1 MQAGTSP
8 ERFRRDFAFR
18 GLVLGAGSFIPG
30 VGGLVVLSAL
40 QRFGEEVTA
49 SYGFALSVYGLVAV
63 LCSGHGIAAVA
74 RLSRSIAAGESTSRQ
89 RLVFAELV
97 ATALAATAT
106 LIILAA
112 LVGTVVLVSGDVD
125 KPTFVA
131 AYSSLLIGS
140 FPFPVGQ
147 VIAGWQQVRGED
159 VRMVQYTVESTV
171 ISVGIS
177 LLIASVCP
185 DPLVVVASCGIVN
198 GLGSLVAVVRSCRRL
213 RPVARGTLKLGWSWL
228 RARPRDAFAGV
239 PRVGAASWDGIVL
252 ASTFALTI
260 QIAISVDAAT
270 GATTAILVATLR
282 TLIIPIK
289 TVGILAGRLTRLR
302 AVNPQNEPKLL
313 RSLTFIMCLATTPIG
328 ILMIAMPKQVAEV
341 LGIPS
346 SAGADLAIALA
357 GTQILLEP
365 AIGFASAALKVLIR
379 PSTMLV
385 PLAVTLWG
393 ITLPLMLGLHW
404 LGALSIVSLWA
415 VLLSARVTF
424 GLLVILRARRWGIA
438 ATNNAAVLHAR

>member
-1 MQAGTSP
+1 MQAVTSP

-140 FPFPVGQ
+140 FLFPVGQ
-147 VIAGWQQVRGED
+147 AIAGWQQVRGED
-159 VRMVQYTVESTV
+159 VRMLQYTVESTV
-171 ISVGIS
+171 TPPSRQPSERTETAALAHVHH
-177 LLIASVCP
+177 V
-185 DPLVVVASCGIVN
+185 
-198 GLGSLVAVVRSCRRL
+198 LGDHADRNTDDRH
-213 RPVARGTLKLGWSWL
+213 AK
-228 RARPRDAFAGV
+228 
-239 PRVGAASWDGIVL
+239 
-252 ASTFALTI
+252 
-260 QIAISVDAAT
+260 
-270 GATTAILVATLR
+270 
-282 TLIIPIK
+282 
-289 TVGILAGRLTRLR
+289 AGRRGAR
-302 AVNPQNEPKLL
+302 HPV
-313 RSLTFIMCLATTPIG
+313 IG
-328 ILMIAMPKQVAEV
+328 
-341 LGIPS
+341 G
-346 SAGADLAIALA
+346 G
-357 GTQILLEP
+357 
-365 AIGFASAALKVLIR
+365 
-379 PSTMLV
+379 
-385 PLAVTLWG
+385 
-393 ITLPLMLGLHW
+393 
-404 LGALSIVSLWA
+404 
-415 VLLSARVTF
+415 
-424 GLLVILRARRWGIA
+424 
-438 ATNNAAVLHAR
+438 